1 MRESVWHARVAFRA
15 RHADMKKPTPAT
27 AIVTGL
33 GVLGFGALYYFT
45 GIFPSHR
52 SFGLPDRV
60 VTATE
65 DPIRFSFA
73 MFVTFVAGGASLIWG
88 ILNSKK

>member
-1 MRESVWHARVAFRA
+1 
-15 RHADMKKPTPAT
+15 MKKPTPAT
-27 AIVTGL
+27 AIITGL

-45 GIFPSHR
+45 GIFPSR
-52 SFGLPDRV
+52 TLGSPDRV